1 MDSSRNALAE
11 PVADLLI
18 VGGGPAGLA
27 AAIAGR
33 LAGLTATVLDRGEP
47 PLDKACGE
55 GVMPDG
61 VAALD
66 RLGVDRAALGGRP
79 FRGIRYLGCDE
90 GVGEGA
96 EVAADFPGPPGLGVR
111 RLRLHAALVA
121 RAAAL
126 GAELRWGVRVT
137 GLIGDGGRRA
147 VATADGPLVG
157 RVLVGAD
164 GLRSRVR
171 RWAGLDGRPAPR
183 RRFGVRRHYRLA
195 PWSER
200 VEVWW
205 ADGFEAYV
213 TPVAADQVGVAM
225 LWSPDAWE
233 ARHGEAADFDRLLA
247 AVPRLAERLRGAE
260 PASAD
265 RGAGPLHQRVRA
277 VTAPGLAL
285 VGDAGGYLDAITGE
299 GLSLAFHQA
308 EALAAAVRT
317 GDLAAYARAHRR
329 LARLPDALTALL
341 LAVERRPRLRR
352 RTLRALAAEPTLF
365 ARLLGVHSRTL
376 PLRDFGFSGALRL
389 ALGLARS

>member
-1 MDSSRNALAE
+1 
-11 PVADLLI
+11 V
-18 VGGGPAGLA
+18 VPAKCSL
-27 AAIAGR
+27 
-33 LAGLTATVLDRGEP
+33 
-47 PLDKACGE
+47 
-55 GVMPDG
+55 
-61 VAALD
+61 
-66 RLGVDRAALGGRP
+66 
-79 FRGIRYLGCDE
+79 
-90 GVGEGA
+90 
-96 EVAADFPGPPGLGVR
+96 
-111 RLRLHAALVA
+111 
-121 RAAAL
+121 
-126 GAELRWGVRVT
+126 
-137 GLIGDGGRRA
+137 
-147 VATADGPLVG
+147 
-157 RVLVGAD
+157 
-164 GLRSRVR
+164 
-171 RWAGLDGRPAPR
+171 

-205 ADGFEAYV
+205 ADGLEAYV

-260 PASAD
+260 PASSD

-308 EALAAAVRT
+308 EALAAAVRA